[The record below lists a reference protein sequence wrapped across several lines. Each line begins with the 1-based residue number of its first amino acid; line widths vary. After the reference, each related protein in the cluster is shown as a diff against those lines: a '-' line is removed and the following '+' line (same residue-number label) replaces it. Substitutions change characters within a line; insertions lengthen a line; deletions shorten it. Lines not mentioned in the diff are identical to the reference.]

1 MVNAQ
6 EVMNPDSSQ
15 KEYLNY
21 LVTRSNRK
29 LDEKEKAELNKLLE
43 PYGIYI
49 EEPIY
54 GDICNYRTFRKQLE
68 KCQNCKGGDN
78 ICTAKKL
85 VYENWLRLRAT
96 ECPLRRASRI
106 IQNAN
111 TPCKFNTT
119 RFTDFNFDKYN
130 DKFMNSVADS
140 INGNASLYLYGDVGT
155 GKTMLSSIIINERAR
170 KNKRSHFYTVTDL
183 VDDLRDFDD
192 ALKRSEKLA
201 KIHSVPC
208 LIIDDIGAEFATKWV
223 ATMLFDIID
232 NRYKNDRQIILTSNF
247 DIDSLS
253 QRYPDYHG
261 GRISRRLKAMCTC
274 FHMI

>member
-1 MVNAQ
+1 
-6 EVMNPDSSQ
+6 MNPDSSQ

-21 LVTRSNRK
+21 LVSRSNRK
-29 LDEKEKAELNKLLE
+29 LTADEKEELNKLLE

-49 EEPIY
+49 EEPIF
-54 GDICNYRTFRKQLE
+54 GDVCNYNSFKKQLE

-78 ICTAKKL
+78 TCTAKRL
-85 VYENWLRLRAT
+85 VYENWLKLQAT
-96 ECPLRRASRI
+96 ECPMRRAARI
-106 IQNAN
+106 IKNAN

-130 DKFMNSVADS
+130 NMFMNGIASA
-140 INGNASLYLYGDVGT
+140 INENLSLYLYGDVGT

-183 VDDLRDFDD
+183 VEDLRDFDD
-192 ALKRSEKLA
+192 ALKRSEKLT
-201 KIHSVPC
+201 KIQTVPC

-223 ATMLFDIID
+223 ATTLFGIID
-232 NRYKNDRQIILTSNF
+232 NRYKNNRQIILTSNF

-261 GRISRRLKAMCTC
+261 DRITRRLKEMCAV
-274 FHMI
+274 FHMR